1 LRRDGKNK
9 KATKNYYEERLY
21 EKLGLKD
28 EDEKV
33 IEEREAC
40 DRRGPKLLTGLFG
53 PKLKLI

>member
-1 LRRDGKNK
+1 MARIRR
-9 KATKNYYEERLY
+9 ATKKYYEDRLY

-28 EDEKV
+28 EDEKA

-40 DRRGPKLLTGLFG
+40 DRRGPKLLAGLFG